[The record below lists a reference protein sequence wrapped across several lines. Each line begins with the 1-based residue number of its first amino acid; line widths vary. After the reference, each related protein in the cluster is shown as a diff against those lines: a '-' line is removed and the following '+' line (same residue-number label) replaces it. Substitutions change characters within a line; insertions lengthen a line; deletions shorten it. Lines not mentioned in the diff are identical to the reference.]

1 MSTSPGRRALRRWI
15 PNQHGA
21 WAMLA
26 VPFLAGALL
35 GGFDGWHAVLLPA
48 WLLAYCAAFH
58 AQQFVRLRRLSRN
71 PRAPRRHLA
80 PLTGF
85 GAAFAV
91 CAVPLA
97 VAHPWLLIAA
107 CCAAPFFAVNV
118 GYAYRNKERATVNGI
133 AAVVPACGMLL
144 VSYRLGSGT
153 VDSRAWQAAAAC
165 LLYFT
170 GTVLYVKTMI
180 RERGSET
187 FRVASAVYHGLAVV
201 AAVSLDPW
209 LAVPFV
215 LFFVRA
221 MALPTRRIRIAV
233 VGAVEVLCSVLL
245 LAFVVCGRLFAR

>member
-21 WAMLA
+21 WAMLV
-26 VPFLAGALL
+26 VPFLAGALPV
-35 GGFDGWHAVLLPA
+35 GFDGWHALLLPA

-91 CAVPLA
+91 CAVPLV
-97 VAHPWLLIAA
+97 VAHSWLLIAA
-107 CCAAPFFAVNV
+107 LCAAPFFAVNI

-153 VDSRAWQAAAAC
+153 VDSGAWQAAAAC
-165 LLYFT
+165 LLYFA

-180 RERGSET
+180 RERGSEA
-187 FRVASAVYHGLAVV
+187 FRVASAVYHGLAVL

-221 MALPTRRIRIAV
+221 MALPARRVRIAV

-245 LAFVVCGRLFAR
+245 LAFIVCGGLLPG

>member
-1 MSTSPGRRALRRWI
+1 MSTSRGRRALRRWI

-21 WAMLA
+21 WAMLL

-35 GGFDGWHAVLLPA
+35 GGFVGGHALLLPA
-48 WLLAYCAAFH
+48 WLLAYCTAFH
-58 AQQFVRLRRLSRN
+58 GQQYVRLRRLSRN

-80 PLTGF
+80 PLAGF
-85 GAAFAV
+85 GAAFV
-91 CAVPLA
+91 LCAVPLA
-97 VAHPWLLIAA
+97 VAHPWLLLAA
-107 CCAAPFFAVNV
+107 LCAAPFFAVNIV
-118 GYAYRNKERATVNGI
+118 YAYRNEERATVNGI
-133 AAVVPACGMLL
+133 VAVVPACGMLL
-144 VSYRLGSGT
+144 VSDRLGSGT
-153 VDSRAWQAAAAC
+153 VDSGAWTAAVAC

-180 RERGSET
+180 RERGSEA

-215 LFFVRA
+215 VFLLRAVAMPGRGVRV
-221 MALPTRRIRIAV
+221 AV

-245 LAFVVCGRLFAR
+245 LAFIVCGHLFPC

>member
-1 MSTSPGRRALRRWI
+1 MSTSRGRRALRRWI

-21 WAMLA
+21 WAMLV
-26 VPFLAGALL
+26 VPFLAGALRA
-35 GGFDGWHAVLLPA
+35 GFDGWHAVLLPA
-48 WLLAYCAAFH
+48 WLLAYCTAFH
-58 AQQFVRLRRLSRN
+58 TQQYLRLRRASRN

-97 VAHPWLLIAA
+97 VARPWLLLAA
-107 CCAAPFFAVNV
+107 WCAAPFFAVNL
-118 GYAYRNKERATVNGI
+118 GYAYRNAERATVNGI

-153 VDSRAWQAAAAC
+153 LDSDAWRAAAAC

-170 GTVLYVKTMI
+170 GTVLHVKTMI

-201 AAVSLDPW
+201 AAVPLDPW
-209 LAVPFV
+209 LAVPFG
-215 LFFVRA
+215 LYFVRA
-221 MALPTRRIRIAV
+221 VALPARSARIAV

-245 LAFVVCGRLFAR
+245 LAFLV

>member
-1 MSTSPGRRALRRWI
+1 MSTSRGRRVLRRWI

-21 WAMLA
+21 WAMLV

-35 GGFDGWHAVLLPA
+35 GGFVGWHAALLPA

-58 AQQFVRLRRLSRN
+58 AQQFLRLRRLSRN

-80 PLTGF
+80 PLAGF

-97 VAHPWLLIAA
+97 VAHPWLLLAA
-107 CCAAPFFAVNV
+107 LCAAPFFAVNIV
-118 GYAYRNKERATVNGI
+118 YAYRNEERATVNGI

-144 VSYRLGSGT
+144 VADRLGGGTIDSG
-153 VDSRAWQAAAAC
+153 AWPAAAAC

-180 RERGSET
+180 RERGSEA
-187 FRVASAVYHGLAVV
+187 FRMASAVYHGLAVV

-215 LFFVRA
+215 LFFLRA
-221 MALPTRRIRIAV
+221 VAMPTRKVRIAV
-233 VGAVEVLCSVLL
+233 VGAVEVLCSLL
-245 LAFVVCGRLFAR
+245 LLVFIVYGRLLSG